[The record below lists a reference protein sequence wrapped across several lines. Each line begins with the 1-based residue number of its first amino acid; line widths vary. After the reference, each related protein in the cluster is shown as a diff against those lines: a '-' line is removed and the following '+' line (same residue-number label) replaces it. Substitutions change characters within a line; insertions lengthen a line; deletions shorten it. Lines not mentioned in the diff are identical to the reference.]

1 MLFTNVWTMW
11 TTSLRCWWPNCSLD
25 PKKYDS
31 TSLTPP
37 NFESFSRQSKLLFH
51 FILIHNGPWNICG
64 TCEIWLRT
72 SARQFNLQ
80 VISIPE
86 QYSIIFTLLNN
97 TIVPTF
103 IYFLSV
109 NPWTG
114 LIMECSI
121 AYGLLDKNRF
131 SIWNLDFQFW
141 IEFELNPT
149 KPHYATGPSS
159 LEWNHKNK

>member
-1 MLFTNVWTMW
+1 MLFTNVWNMW
-11 TTSLRCWWPNCSLD
+11 TTSLRCWWPICSLG

-37 NFESFSRQSKLLFH
+37 NPSAGSQSYYFTSFCSTMARRTYAVHVRFGLERLLDMSS
-51 FILIHNGPWNICG
+51 ICK
-64 TCEIWLRT
+64 WYLYP
-72 SARQFNLQ
+72 NN
-80 VISIPE
+80 
-86 QYSIIFTLLNN
+86 SIIFNLLNN
-97 TIVPTF
+97 TRVPT
-103 IYFLSV
+103 YFLSV

-114 LIMECSI
+114 LIMDCSI